1 MDPMTDSVAT
11 PEQGITRF
19 YDDLAGEYDL
29 MTGFDSRFVREKPFF
44 RLLVERYRIHTAV
57 DAGSG
62 TGFHSLLLAQLGVRV
77 TAVDASG
84 VMLQKL
90 RDHAAELRLDVVTEE
105 SFLQEIDVHRLG
117 PVDAVFCMGNTL
129 SHCRSA
135 ADLTVV
141 LRRCYS
147 LLRPGGVLF
156 LQVLNYERIL
166 RSRERIQSVRESDG
180 VIFIRFFDFLQRE
193 TVFNILRLNR
203 ANGGIRHALQSI
215 VLRPLL
221 REELLSILAGIG
233 FTREQTFGGISMSAF
248 SEESGDLVILAAK
261 GEEKE

>member
-1 MDPMTDSVAT
+1 MTDSRTT
-11 PEQGITRF
+11 PESGITRF
-19 YDDLAGEYDL
+19 YDDLAGEYDQ
-29 MTGFDSRFVREKPFF
+29 MTGFASRFVREKPFF
-44 RLLVERYRIHTAV
+44 RLLVERYQIHTAV

-84 VMLQKL
+84 LMLQKL
-90 RDHAAELRLDVVTEE
+90 QDHAAELRLDVATEE
-105 SFLQEIDVHRLG
+105 SFLQDIDVRRLG

-147 LLRPGGVLF
+147 LLRPGGILF

-166 RSRERIQSVRESDG
+166 RSGERIQSVRESDG
-180 VIFIRFFDFLQRE
+180 VTFIRFFDFLQRE

-203 ANGGIRHALQSI
+203 ADGGIRHALQSI
-215 VLRPLL
+215 ILRPLL
-221 REELLSILAGIG
+221 REELLSILAESG
-233 FTREQTFGGISMSAF
+233 FTGLQTFGGISMGLF
-248 SEESGDLVILAAK
+248 SVDESSDLVILALK
-261 GEEKE
+261 GEDKG